1 MTMTNLTL
9 VICQGLGQG
18 QRSGS
23 KQQNYLELIMKNSI
37 IAIIFVFLS
46 MAVTAQT
53 FTDSNLPIVV
63 IETDGG
69 ASIPDE
75 PKVLATMKI
84 IWHQDGSRNYLT
96 DIDNPEFLN
105 YDGRIGIERRGYSS
119 QMVSDKKPYGLT
131 TLQDDNVSNNNVSLF
146 GMPAENDW
154 ILNPLAYDQTG
165 MRDVLAYELS
175 NQIGQYA
182 SRSQY
187 CEVVLNGNYRGLYVF
202 MEKIKVD
209 KNRVNIEKMDETCN
223 QSPEVT
229 GGYIVQANR
238 SDNDPLAWS
247 MQTYLFSWWGPVY
260 TEFIH
265 HYPKHEN
272 ITNTQND
279 YIHGVFLDLES
290 VAHSYNTDITTGI
303 PSVIDIPSFVDFM
316 IMSEFTS
323 NVDVYH
329 LSTFFH
335 KDRCGKL
342 RAGPIWDYNLA
353 FGYDAFGN
361 RSGYNIWQFDNQDNT
376 GPRFWKDLFDTDEF
390 RCYFAKRWFELTE
403 EGMPLDYDRICNR
416 IDEIDAVIAE
426 AIGRDNQRWNQMS
439 QHAQY
444 VNNMKNWLQQ
454 RINWLNSHIGSSQGC
469 SDVDLP
475 PLVISKIHYH
485 PQDWWS
491 IDGDHLEF
499 IEITNNGDAEV
510 DLTGIYFRELGLTYQ
525 FPDGAHL
532 AGRQAVV
539 ICSDSLL
546 FSEYYHVT
554 PFGQYM
560 RKLDNKS
567 ENLVLVDAWGNVI
580 DQVHYSDSEP
590 WPTEADGNGPF
601 LQLKDLD
608 SDNSLAENWTIG
620 DDLTVVK
627 EIVDSQNFII
637 YPNPTSSKVCV
648 ALSVKPDYCH
658 VVDLMGRDVLEII
671 PSNSVF
677 DLDLSHL
684 PSGIY
689 IIKVLMGDDGTL
701 WKKVV
706 KR

>member
-1 MTMTNLTL
+1 MPVWWKADKNGGGSFGSNSMRTKKIAFVLFLLFVTLT
-9 VICQGLGQG
+9 VWSQ
-18 QRSGS
+18 
-23 KQQNYLELIMKNSI
+23 E
-37 IAIIFVFLS
+37 
-46 MAVTAQT
+46 
-53 FTDSNLPIVV
+53 FTSSNLPIVV

-69 ASIPDE
+69 VSIPDE

-84 IWHQDGSRNYLT
+84 IWHQDGSRNYMS
-96 DIDNPEFLN
+96 DIDTPEFLN

-119 QMVSDKKPYGLT
+119 QMVSDKKPYGLE
-131 TLQDDNVSNNNVSLF
+131 TLQDDDVTNNNVSLL

-223 QSPEVT
+223 QPPEVT

-238 SDNDPLAWS
+238 GDNDPVAWT
-247 MQTYLFSWWGPVY
+247 MQTYLMSWWWPVY

-272 ITNTQND
+272 ITSTQND
-279 YIHGVFLDLES
+279 YIHNVFLDLES
-290 VAHSYNTDITTGI
+290 VAHNYDTNITTGI

-316 IMSEFTS
+316 IMAEFTS

-361 RSGYNIWQFDNQDNT
+361 RSRYDVWQFSNQDNT
-376 GPRFWKDLFDTDEF
+376 GPKFWKDLFDTDLF
-390 RCYFAKRWFELTE
+390 RCYLAKRWFELTE
-403 EGMPLDYDRICNR
+403 PGQPLNYDFVCNR
-416 IDEIDAVIAE
+416 IDEIDALIAE
-426 AIGRDNQRWNQMS
+426 AIPRDNQRWNQMT

-444 VNNMKNWLQQ
+444 VEDMKNWIQL
-454 RINWLNSHIGSSQGC
+454 RINWLNQNIGTYQGC

-485 PQDWWS
+485 PMDWWN
-491 IDGDHLEF
+491 IDGDLFEF
-499 IEITNNGDAEV
+499 IEITNNGDEEV
-510 DLTGIYFRELGLTYQ
+510 DLTGVYFRELGISYQ
-525 FPDGAHL
+525 FPAGSHL
-532 AGRQAVV
+532 AGQQALVL
-539 ICSDSLL
+539 CSDSLM
-546 FSEYYHVT
+546 FTEYYNTT
-554 PFGQYM
+554 PFGQYT
-560 RKLDNKS
+560 RKLSNKS
-567 ENLVLVDAWGNVI
+567 ENLVLADAWGNII
-580 DQVHYSDSEP
+580 DQVHYSDSLP
-590 WPTEADGNGPF
+590 WPMEADGEGPY

-608 SDNSLAENWTIG
+608 SDNSLPENWSTG
-620 DDLTVVK
+620 DDLTGIQDLSEKPLVRV
-627 EIVDSQNFII
+627 
-637 YPNPTSSKVCV
+637 YPNPTDGEVHIMGMEVAKVQVYNTIGQMVKTFGEGNDISLSSMPKGLYFLLVTDKNGNTAMTKSIV
-648 ALSVKPDYCH
+648 
-658 VVDLMGRDVLEII
+658 
-671 PSNSVF
+671 
-677 DLDLSHL
+677 
-684 PSGIY
+684 
-689 IIKVLMGDDGTL
+689 IK
-701 WKKVV
+701 
-706 KR
+706 